1 LWKSPFSPHPT
12 KARHIRL
19 NIKRTTVPF
28 FDCESTV
35 LQEFIPAGQTIKPVL
50 LLRGF
55 ATCEEGIPPK
65 MYGITIE

>member
-1 LWKSPFSPHPT
+1 V
-12 KARHIRL
+12 A
-19 NIKRTTVPF
+19 F

-35 LQEFIPAGQTIKPVL
+35 LQEFVPAGQTIKPAL

-55 ATCEEGIPPK
+55 ATFEEGIPPK